1 MKILEEKYLYYK
13 VAQKKGTL
21 INILFVYNVESV
33 ADNVVKILTKS
44 HPNDVNADPK
54 TKYYVIRS
62 NSLL

>member
-1 MKILEEKYLYYK
+1 MKILEEKYPYYK

-44 HPNDVNADPK
+44 HPNDVNSDPK
-54 TKYYVIRS
+54 TKYYVIPS